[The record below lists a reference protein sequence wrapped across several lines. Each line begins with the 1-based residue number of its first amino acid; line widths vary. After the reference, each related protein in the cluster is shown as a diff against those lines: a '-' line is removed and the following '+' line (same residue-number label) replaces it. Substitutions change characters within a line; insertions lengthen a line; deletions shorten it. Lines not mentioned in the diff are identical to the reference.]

1 MASNYIS
8 LKQVADRVLR
18 NPMMAGVSF
27 EAIIDYAIDFMRI
40 VQCGGF
46 FTEKCTTIEIENY
59 KGLIPNDFYEV
70 NQIRLINTAY
80 KVPKYKQDSYI
91 NEEGVE
97 VLLPSYTQV
106 GYEEYTEATSKSFR
120 SATDTFHLSDRENH
134 YDLTYKLHGG
144 YIFTSIKEGVI
155 EMSYRA
161 ILVDEEGFPLIPDNS
176 KFTRALEAY
185 IKLQWY
191 TILFEMGKLQQA
203 VYQNTHQMYAW
214 AVGACESEFQKM
226 SLDKAES
233 FFNSWR
239 SIIPRVNE
247 HSVGY
252 ASLGTRQNLKF
263 N

>member
-106 GYEEYTEATSKSFR
+106 GYEEYTEAT
-120 SATDTFHLSDRENH
+120 
-134 YDLTYKLHGG
+134 
-144 YIFTSIKEGVI
+144 
-155 EMSYRA
+155 
-161 ILVDEEGFPLIPDNS
+161 
-176 KFTRALEAY
+176 
-185 IKLQWY
+185 
-191 TILFEMGKLQQA
+191 
-203 VYQNTHQMYAW
+203 
-214 AVGACESEFQKM
+214 
-226 SLDKAES
+226 
-233 FFNSWR
+233 
-239 SIIPRVNE
+239 
-247 HSVGY
+247 
-252 ASLGTRQNLKF
+252 
-263 N
+263 